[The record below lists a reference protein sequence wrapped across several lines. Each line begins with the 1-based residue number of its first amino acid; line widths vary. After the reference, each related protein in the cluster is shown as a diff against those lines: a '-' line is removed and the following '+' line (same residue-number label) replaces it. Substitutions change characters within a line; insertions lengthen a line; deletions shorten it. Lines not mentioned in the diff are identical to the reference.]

1 MKNEELSDKK
11 LSHREQDRIFNPL
24 VSSRSGTVVA
34 AIVIA
39 SWLWLLI
46 VWVSR

>member
-1 MKNEELSDKK
+1 MKKEELSDKS
-11 LSHREQDRIFNPL
+11 LSPKEQARILNRL
-24 VSSRSGTVVA
+24 ASSRSGTVVA
-34 AIVIA
+34 IVLA